1 MTPPED
7 IRIPYGDGYISAP
20 TPSGARVTILGDPD
34 TAPSHPSAS
43 EASIASLAHSAGLA
57 FSLGAQ
63 AGDRGGRVGVI
74 TVDDTRP
81 SPRAYLHPLLSGIES
96 AGASWEVVVALGR
109 HRALAPEALDRH
121 LGLPSAT
128 QSFWQ
133 PGDEPVRHGVTLRG
147 TPIEV
152 HPLLSRF
159 DRLVLLGFVEP
170 TYLAGFSGGPKL
182 LVPGCASPTTISYN
196 HSLIF
201 ATGPRAGTLHDNGV
215 GADLRE
221 AAEHVDPDALT
232 LNLVTDWRGEVRAA
246 LAGGWHEHALA
257 ADLALQFALTVPH
270 DAFDVVVTSPGG
282 APYDVDMVQTKKALV
297 AATAA
302 VRPGGTVILAGR
314 CQNGWGAHQADRDA
328 LSPTGDAY
336 IARLAERR
344 AAGFVDADWA
354 AVSPGVM
361 FWHVRRK
368 ARLLIV
374 TEMSDELDDTVA
386 ESCVSLEEA
395 LHLACAGLSAVDLA
409 VLPAGRR
416 AIPGP
421 T

>member
-1 MTPPED
+1 VA
-7 IRIPYGDGYISAP
+7 G
-20 TPSGARVTILGDPD
+20 
-34 TAPSHPSAS
+34 
-43 EASIASLAHSAGLA
+43 ASIASLAHS
-57 FSLGAQ
+57 LGAQ
-63 AGDRGGRVGVI
+63 AGHGASRVGVI

-81 SPRAYLHPLLSGIES
+81 SPRAYLPPLLEGIES
-96 AGASWEVVVALGR
+96 AGATWEVVVALGR
-109 HRALAPEALDRH
+109 HRPLAPEVLDQH

-128 QSFWQ
+128 QSFWES
-133 PGDEPVRHGVTLRG
+133 GDEPIRHGVTLRG

-201 ATGPRAGTLHDNGV
+201 ATGPRAGTLQDNGV

-221 AAEHVDPDALT
+221 AAERVAPDALT
-232 LNLVTDWRGEVRAA
+232 LNLVTDFRGEVRAA
-246 LAGGWHEHALA
+246 LAGGWHEHAQA
-257 ADLALQFALTVPH
+257 ADLALQYALTVPH
-270 DAFDVVVTSPGG
+270 DAFDVVVASPGG

-302 VRPGGTVILAGR
+302 VRPGGTVILVGR
-314 CQNGWGAHQADRDA
+314 CQRGWGAHQADRAA
-328 LSPTGDAY
+328 LGPTGDAY

-344 AAGFVDADWA
+344 AGGHVDADWA

-368 ARLLIV
+368 ARLLMV
-374 TEMSDELDDTVA
+374 TEMSAELSGTVA
-386 ESCVSLEEA
+386 WPCPDLDTA
-395 LHLACAGLSAVDLA
+395 LGLACGDNWEPDIA
-409 VLPAGRR
+409 VLPSGRR
-416 AIPGP
+416 AIPAVL
-421 T
+421 

>member
-1 MTPPED
+1 MASPDE
-7 IRIPYGDGYISAP
+7 IRVPYGEGHISAP
-20 TPSGARVTILGDPD
+20 TPPGTTVTVLGDAGP
-34 TAPSHPSAS
+34 ASPHPTPS
-43 EASIASLAHSAGLA
+43 EASIASLAHS
-57 FSLGAQ
+57 LGAQ
-63 AGDRGGRVGVI
+63 AGDRASRVGVI
-74 TVDDTRP
+74 TVADTRP
-81 SPRAYLHPLLSGIES
+81 SPRAYLPPLLSGIES

-109 HRALAPEALDRH
+109 HRPLAPEVLERH
-121 LGLPSAT
+121 LGLAGAT
-128 QSFWQ
+128 QSSWS
-133 PGDEPVRHGVTLRG
+133 PDDEPLRHGLTLRG

-159 DRLVLLGFVEP
+159 DCLVLLGFVEP

-182 LVPGCASPTTISYN
+182 LVPGCASPTTITYN

-221 AAEHVDPDALT
+221 AAERVAPGALT
-232 LNLVTDWRGEVRAA
+232 LNLVTDWRGEVRSA
-246 LAGGWHEHALA
+246 LAGPWHEHANA

-270 DAFDVVVTSPGG
+270 DSFDVVVASPGG
-282 APYDVDMVQTKKALV
+282 APYDMDMVQTKKALV

-302 VRPGGTVILAGR
+302 VRPGGTVILVGR
-314 CQNGWGAHQADRDA
+314 CQRGWGAVQADRDA
-328 LSPTGDAY
+328 LSPQGDAY

-344 AAGFVDADWA
+344 AAGQVDADWA

-368 ARLLIV
+368 ARLLLV
-374 TEMSDELDDTVA
+374 TDMADELRGTVA
-386 ESCVSLEEA
+386 WPCPDLDTA
-395 LHLACAGLSAVDLA
+395 LGLACGDKWDLEIA

-416 AIPGP
+416 AIPAIL
-421 T
+421 